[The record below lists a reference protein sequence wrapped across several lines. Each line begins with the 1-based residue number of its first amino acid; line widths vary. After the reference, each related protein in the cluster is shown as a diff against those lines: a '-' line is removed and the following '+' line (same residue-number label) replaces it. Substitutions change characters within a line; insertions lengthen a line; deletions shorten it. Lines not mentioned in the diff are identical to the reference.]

1 MAGTA
6 PRTWQDLARASSEE
20 QDSEKLIELVGQLNL
35 LALARQANR
44 QAHGNLD
51 DPMFLRNI
59 VGQVSE

>member
-1 MAGTA
+1 MAGAA
-6 PRTWQDLARASSEE
+6 PRIWRDLARALSEE

-44 QAHGNLD
+44 HAHGNLG

-59 VGQVSE
+59 VRQVSE